1 MVSYIYIYNM
11 ELFFFNEK
19 FKRVSL
25 QIVNSRDEKMGL
37 YKEGTIEAYLSQGK
51 QPQNTHTH
59 IHTSSC
65 KSPFESASVGVCAFV
80 CSRLPLSLYW
90 QLQPQLG
97 EFVSECKSAAL
108 EISCLSFSQWQDTEM
123 TRALV
128 NRISLAAMVV
138 ASPTS
143 EVRIS
148 PVTEVARIN
157 LVVWVA
163 MAVRTNPEVAMEINP
178 VAMAAK
184 ISPAMEEEE
193 EGQTKACPVV
203 AVIRMQQTLRKT
215 KMAMETPV
223 IMVPT
228 LR

>member
-1 MVSYIYIYNM
+1 
-11 ELFFFNEK
+11 
-19 FKRVSL
+19 
-25 QIVNSRDEKMGL
+25 MGL

-51 QPQNTHTH
+51 QPQNTHTYTH
-59 IHTSSC
+59 PSC

-90 QLQPQLG
+90 QLQPQVE
-97 EFVSECKSAAL
+97 EFVSECNKSAAL

-123 TRALV
+123 TRALI
-128 NRISLAAMVV
+128 NRVSLAAMVVV

-148 PVTEVARIN
+148 LVTEAARIN

-163 MAVRTNPEVAMEINP
+163 MAIRTNPAVAMEINP

-193 EGQTKACPVV
+193 EGQTKACQVV

>member
-1 MVSYIYIYNM
+1 VQ
-11 ELFFFNEK
+11 E
-19 FKRVSL
+19 
-25 QIVNSRDEKMGL
+25 Q
-37 YKEGTIEAYLSQGK
+37 Q
-51 QPQNTHTH
+51 
-59 IHTSSC
+59 
-65 KSPFESASVGVCAFV
+65 
-80 CSRLPLSLYW
+80 
-90 QLQPQLG
+90 
-97 EFVSECKSAAL
+97 L
-108 EISCLSFSQWQDTEM
+108 EISRLSFSQWQDTEM
-123 TRALV
+123 TQASI

-148 PVTEVARIN
+148 PVTEAARIN
-157 LVVWVA
+157 LVVLVA
-163 MAVRTNPEVAMEINP
+163 MAIRTNPAVAMEINP

-184 ISPAMEEEE
+184 ISPAMEEE
-193 EGQTKACPVV
+193 GQAKTCPAV

>member
-1 MVSYIYIYNM
+1 VR
-11 ELFFFNEK
+11 L
-19 FKRVSL
+19 L
-25 QIVNSRDEKMGL
+25 
-37 YKEGTIEAYLSQGK
+37 
-51 QPQNTHTH
+51 
-59 IHTSSC
+59 
-65 KSPFESASVGVCAFV
+65 AFV
-80 CSRLPLSLYW
+80 RLFVLVVLFLSIGSCSRSRESL
-90 QLQPQLG
+90 L
-97 EFVSECKSAAL
+97 VSVRAAL

-123 TRALV
+123 TRALI

-148 PVTEVARIN
+148 PVTEAARIN
-157 LVVWVA
+157 LVVRVG
-163 MAVRTNPEVAMEINP
+163 MAIRTNPAVAMEINP

-193 EGQTKACPVV
+193 GQAKTCPVV

-228 LR
+228 LRPILLRWPLTKRSRGDTATRRLQAVW

>member
-1 MVSYIYIYNM
+1 MV
-11 ELFFFNEK
+11 
-19 FKRVSL
+19 
-25 QIVNSRDEKMGL
+25 
-37 YKEGTIEAYLSQGK
+37 
-51 QPQNTHTH
+51 
-59 IHTSSC
+59 
-65 KSPFESASVGVCAFV
+65 
-80 CSRLPLSLYW
+80 
-90 QLQPQLG
+90 
-97 EFVSECKSAAL
+97 
-108 EISCLSFSQWQDTEM
+108 
-123 TRALV
+123 
-128 NRISLAAMVV
+128 VV

-148 PVTEVARIN
+148 LVTEAARIN

-163 MAVRTNPEVAMEINP
+163 MAIRTNPAVAMAINP

-193 EGQTKACPVV
+193 EEEEEGQTKTCQVV

>member
-1 MVSYIYIYNM
+1 LAVAAAVGESLLVSV
-11 ELFFFNEK
+11 
-19 FKRVSL
+19 R
-25 QIVNSRDEKMGL
+25 
-37 YKEGTIEAYLSQGK
+37 
-51 QPQNTHTH
+51 
-59 IHTSSC
+59 
-65 KSPFESASVGVCAFV
+65 
-80 CSRLPLSLYW
+80 
-90 QLQPQLG
+90 
-97 EFVSECKSAAL
+97 AAL
-108 EISCLSFSQWQDTEM
+108 EISSLSFSQWQDTEM
-123 TRALV
+123 TQTTV

-148 PVTEVARIN
+148 PVTEAARIN
-157 LVVWVA
+157 LVVLVVA
-163 MAVRTNPEVAMEINP
+163 MVIRTNPAVAMEINP
-178 VAMAAK
+178 VAMAVK

-193 EGQTKACPVV
+193 EEGQTKTCQAV

>member
-1 MVSYIYIYNM
+1 MV
-11 ELFFFNEK
+11 
-19 FKRVSL
+19 
-25 QIVNSRDEKMGL
+25 
-37 YKEGTIEAYLSQGK
+37 
-51 QPQNTHTH
+51 
-59 IHTSSC
+59 
-65 KSPFESASVGVCAFV
+65 
-80 CSRLPLSLYW
+80 
-90 QLQPQLG
+90 
-97 EFVSECKSAAL
+97 
-108 EISCLSFSQWQDTEM
+108 
-123 TRALV
+123 
-128 NRISLAAMVV
+128 VV

-148 PVTEVARIN
+148 LVTEAARIN

-163 MAVRTNPEVAMEINP
+163 MAIRTNPAVAMVINP

-193 EGQTKACPVV
+193 EEEEGQTKTCQVV

>member
-1 MVSYIYIYNM
+1 
-11 ELFFFNEK
+11 
-19 FKRVSL
+19 
-25 QIVNSRDEKMGL
+25 
-37 YKEGTIEAYLSQGK
+37 
-51 QPQNTHTH
+51 
-59 IHTSSC
+59 
-65 KSPFESASVGVCAFV
+65 
-80 CSRLPLSLYW
+80 
-90 QLQPQLG
+90 
-97 EFVSECKSAAL
+97 
-108 EISCLSFSQWQDTEM
+108 M
-123 TRALV
+123 TRALI
-128 NRISLAAMVV
+128 NRISLAAMVVV

-148 PVTEVARIN
+148 LVTEAARIN

-163 MAVRTNPEVAMEINP
+163 MAIRTNPAVAMVINP

-193 EGQTKACPVV
+193 EEEEGQTKTCQVV

>member
-1 MVSYIYIYNM
+1 MKKWAYI
-11 ELFFFNEK
+11 K
-19 FKRVSL
+19 
-25 QIVNSRDEKMGL
+25 
-37 YKEGTIEAYLSQGK
+37 KEQLKPICHKESNHK
-51 QPQNTHTH
+51 THTH

-65 KSPFESASVGVCAFV
+65 KSPFESASVGVCALV
-80 CSRLPLSLYW
+80 CSRPPLPLHW

-97 EFVSECKSAAL
+97 EFVSECNKRAAL

-123 TRALV
+123 TRALI
-128 NRISLAAMVV
+128 NRISLAAMVVV

-148 PVTEVARIN
+148 LVTEAARIN

-163 MAVRTNPEVAMEINP
+163 MAIRTNPAVAMAINP

>member
-1 MVSYIYIYNM
+1 MV
-11 ELFFFNEK
+11 
-19 FKRVSL
+19 
-25 QIVNSRDEKMGL
+25 
-37 YKEGTIEAYLSQGK
+37 
-51 QPQNTHTH
+51 
-59 IHTSSC
+59 
-65 KSPFESASVGVCAFV
+65 
-80 CSRLPLSLYW
+80 
-90 QLQPQLG
+90 
-97 EFVSECKSAAL
+97 
-108 EISCLSFSQWQDTEM
+108 
-123 TRALV
+123 
-128 NRISLAAMVV
+128 VV

-148 PVTEVARIN
+148 LVTEAARIN

-163 MAVRTNPEVAMEINP
+163 MAIRTNPAVAMEINP

-193 EGQTKACPVV
+193 EGQTKACQVV

-228 LR
+228 LRPILLRWPLTKRSRGDTAKRRLQAVW